1 MSAAGGCLCGAVWFV
16 VDGPLRPVVAC
27 HCGQCRKTSGNHVA
41 ATSAPREAVSVEGEV
56 TWYRSSP
63 EARRG
68 FCATCGSQLF
78 WDGPGANL
86 SIFAGALDGPTGLRL
101 AGHIFCADAADWE
114 VIPAGV
120 PRAEGSDPRLT
131 TKVPE

>member
-1 MSAAGGCLCGAVWFV
+1 MSAAGGCLCGAVRFV